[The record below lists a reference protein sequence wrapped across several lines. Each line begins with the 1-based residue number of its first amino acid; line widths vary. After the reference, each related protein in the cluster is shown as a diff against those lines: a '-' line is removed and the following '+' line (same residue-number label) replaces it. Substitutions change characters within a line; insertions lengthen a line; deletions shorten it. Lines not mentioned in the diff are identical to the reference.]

1 MHSGELRHAFGA
13 ALLAAAA
20 LAGCAG
26 TNSRFLPQSTTSQNA
41 QFATYDAVMTA
52 YEAIAP
58 GRTPAAQ
65 LPSLGFDVASTPN
78 VEVLNYLGVIERFMP
93 RESIRIASLAAPVRR
108 CIAARQ
114 GCTGYIFKPNKHVD
128 RREGNVVLDA
138 LSFRRL
144 TVTTGWSAEVLVLVQ
159 NGTVT
164 YKLFSGQ
171 PRQDGTQLRVQ
182 PLGPVQDLTNTASGA
197 VAGAVT
203 GAAFQ

>member
-1 MHSGELRHAFGA
+1 MHSGELRHA
-13 ALLAAAA
+13 LWAAA
-20 LAGCAG
+20 LTAALSGCAG
-26 TNSRFLPQSTTSQNA
+26 ANNRLLPQSTTSQNA
-41 QFATYDAVMTA
+41 QFETYGSVMTA
-52 YEAIAP
+52 YDAIQP
-58 GRTPAAQ
+58 GRTSAEQ
-65 LPSLGFDVASTPN
+65 LPQLGFDVMSSPN
-78 VEVLNYLGVIERFMP
+78 VEVLNYLGIVERFMP
-93 RESIRIASLAAPVRR
+93 RESITLASLSRPVRR

-114 GCTGYIFKPNKHVD
+114 GCIGYVFKPNKHVD
-128 RREGNVVLDA
+128 QRMGNVVLDA

-171 PRQDGTQLRVQ
+171 PRMDGTQLRVQ

-203 GAAFQ
+203 GAAFK